1 MAPEVKQ
8 KYVGMTRHLWW
19 TGRYAVLAG
28 MLLIAAC
35 SHLDPVEQGPKNL
48 EAWRDAESG
57 YRFQPG
63 DELDVK
69 VLYNPEF
76 SDRVIVAPDGLIHLD
91 LIGAV
96 PVLNKTPESVEKDL
110 RQRYAAELRQP
121 EVTVSPRIFG
131 SEAIYLAGEVH
142 RPGILKLAP
151 GMSLFQGILE
161 AGGLLETAHLD
172 QVILIRRTSRN
183 TPMLRLVDLRGIMEG
198 RDPGSDITLQRFDAV
213 FVPRSDIAEADR
225 MSMQY
230 VQNLLPIQLQ
240 AWLGYLPYL

>member
-1 MAPEVKQ
+1 MIFQEFSLST
-8 KYVGMTRHLWW
+8 GNTRSVW
-19 TGRYAVLAG
+19 RLAILG
-28 MLLIAAC
+28 GILLLAAC
-35 SHLDPVEQGPKNL
+35 SHLDPVERNRNGF
-48 EAWRDAESG
+48 ERWRESDSG
-57 YRFQPG
+57 YRFMPG

-96 PVLNKTPESVEKDL
+96 PVRGRTPEAVEEDI
-110 RQRYAAELRQP
+110 RQRYATELKQP

-131 SEAIYLAGEVH
+131 SEAIYVAGEVH
-142 RPGILKLAP
+142 SPGVLKLAH
-151 GMSLFQGILE
+151 GMSVFQSILE

-172 QVILIRRTSRN
+172 EAILIRQTPRN
-183 TPMLRLVDLRGIMEG
+183 TPMMRVVDLRSIMEG
-198 RDPGSDITLQRFDAV
+198 RDPAADIALQRFDVV

-225 MSMQY
+225 ISAQY
-230 VQNLLPIQLQ
+230 IQNLLPIQMQ